1 MSEIERQEL
10 KFRMM
15 KIDREIEKL
24 EIERERIKLLMNDY
38 DRAEFI
44 REVNA

>member
-1 MSEIERQEL
+1 MNEIDRQEL

-15 KIDREIEKL
+15 KIDKEIESLKV
-24 EIERERIKLLMNDY
+24 ERDRIKRLMDDY
-38 DRAEFI
+38 DRAEFV

>member
-1 MSEIERQEL
+1 MTEIERQEL
-10 KFRMM
+10 KYTMM
-15 KIDREIEKL
+15 KIDKLIENL
-24 EIERERIKLLMNDY
+24 EKERAMIKRLMDDY

>member
-1 MSEIERQEL
+1 MNEIERQEL

-15 KIDREIEKL
+15 KIDKEIDSL
-24 EIERERIKLLMNDY
+24 EIERERIKRLMNDY

>member
-1 MSEIERQEL
+1 MNEIERQEL
-10 KFRMM
+10 KFRIM
-15 KIDREIEKL
+15 KIDKEINDLEK
-24 EIERERIKLLMNDY
+24 ERERIKRLMDDY

>member
-1 MSEIERQEL
+1 MNETERQEL

-15 KIDREIEKL
+15 KIDKEIENLQK
-24 EIERERIKLLMNDY
+24 ERDRIKRLMDDY
-38 DRAEFI
+38 YRTEFI